1 MLSELQN
8 SKKIVGLKQVANS
21 IENGTAKKVFL
32 AKDVAPDIYDHIL
45 NLCKVNEIAIEF
57 TDTRKLCFTKS
68 TAGPAAIS
76 ARGITPSSRM
86 RSGADGTFL
95 RLC

>member
-57 TDTRKLCFTKS
+57 TDTRKQLG
-68 TAGPAAIS
+68 TACKIDVPAAVAAII
-76 ARGITPSSRM
+76 G
-86 RSGADGTFL
+86 
-95 RLC
+95 

>member
-21 IENGTAKKVFL
+21 IEKGTAKKVFL

-45 NLCKVNEIAIEF
+45 NLCKVNEIPVEF
-57 TDTRKLCFTKS
+57 TDTRKQLG
-68 TAGPAAIS
+68 TACKIDVPAAVAAII
-76 ARGITPSSRM
+76 G
-86 RSGADGTFL
+86 
-95 RLC
+95 